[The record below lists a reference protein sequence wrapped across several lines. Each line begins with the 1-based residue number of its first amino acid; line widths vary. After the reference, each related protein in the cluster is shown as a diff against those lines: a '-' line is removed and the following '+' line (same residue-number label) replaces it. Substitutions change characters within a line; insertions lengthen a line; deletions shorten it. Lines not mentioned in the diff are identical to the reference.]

1 MAASY
6 TVRTFATAMPSTS
19 IKIFCNKC
27 KAKLYVY
34 KKNGTG
40 ALVKCFEERIVKD
53 FTNKDLKCPNCLT
66 TFARRSSIAG
76 RPIHKIIGGK
86 VYHRK

>member
-6 TVRTFATAMPSTS
+6 TVRTFATAKS
-19 IKIFCNKC
+19 IKIFCNNC

-34 KKNGTG
+34 KKSGTG

-53 FTNKDLKCPNCLT
+53 FTNKDLKCPTCHT
-66 TFARRSSIAG
+66 AFARRSSIAG